1 MSHDCLEASRSEI
14 CGRRLRAGD
23 WATGC
28 SCLPAGGCLRLRV
41 GAGECG
47 RAGQTHSLGIECG
60 VANFFSAEVSVM
72 SVRSEVLWETGKEAW
87 TKLRELQVEGWR
99 MNRTGYAVGRVADRI
114 CEFCLA
120 LLAVQKRGDD
130 AVEVPEWAEKLAEAI
145 AALEK
150 LRVLLS
156 LVGKPESICLTT
168 TEVQE
173 LQKQLRDYAERLK
186 E

>member
-1 MSHDCLEASRSEI
+1 
-14 CGRRLRAGD
+14 
-23 WATGC
+23 
-28 SCLPAGGCLRLRV
+28 
-41 GAGECG
+41 
-47 RAGQTHSLGIECG
+47 
-60 VANFFSAEVSVM
+60 M
-72 SVRSEVLWETGKEAW
+72 SVRPDVLWETGKEAW
-87 TKLRELQVEGWR
+87 TKLRELQVVEWR
-99 MNRTGYAVGRVADRI
+99 MKRTGYATRRTADRI

-120 LLAVQKRGDD
+120 LIEVQKRGDD
-130 AVEVPEWAEKLAEAI
+130 AVEVPEWAEKFAEAI

-156 LVGKPESICLTT
+156 LVGKPESICLTA

>member
-1 MSHDCLEASRSEI
+1 
-14 CGRRLRAGD
+14 
-23 WATGC
+23 
-28 SCLPAGGCLRLRV
+28 
-41 GAGECG
+41 
-47 RAGQTHSLGIECG
+47 
-60 VANFFSAEVSVM
+60 M

-150 LRVLLS
+150 LRVLFS

>member
-1 MSHDCLEASRSEI
+1 
-14 CGRRLRAGD
+14 
-23 WATGC
+23 
-28 SCLPAGGCLRLRV
+28 
-41 GAGECG
+41 
-47 RAGQTHSLGIECG
+47 
-60 VANFFSAEVSVM
+60 M

-87 TKLRELQVEGWR
+87 MKLRELQVEGWR
-99 MNRTGYAVGRVADRI
+99 MNRTGYAVGRAADRI

-120 LLAVQKRGDD
+120 LLTVQKRGDD
-130 AVEVPEWAEKLAEAI
+130 AVEVPEWAEKFAEAI

-156 LVGKPESICLTT
+156 LVGKPESICLTA